1 MDDLELDLEKIIE
14 LRDLLNEMLPENVN
28 EMHLA
33 KIIGTV
39 LSIYQVNDVRDVTFI
54 CHMAASYY
62 GSFLADTDNEDV
74 ELH

>member
-1 MDDLELDLEKIIE
+1 MEDLELDMEKIIE

-62 GSFLADTDNEDV
+62 GSFLADNEDV